1 MSDET
6 APRSWRLAGNSFAFV
21 RKGRRW
27 TSPNVMLHTHRKTN
41 AVAAPTQL
49 KPALWGAVGGALAL
63 AIIGFTWG
71 GWITGGKADLLARQ
85 KVQAALVEVLT
96 PMCVDKFN
104 KATDAQTRLVEL
116 KKLTSSWDRERFVR
130 DNDWARFGKDSNSQV
145 VDACASELYKL
156 GS

>member
-1 MSDET
+1 
-6 APRSWRLAGNSFAFV
+6 
-21 RKGRRW
+21 
-27 TSPNVMLHTHRKTN
+27 MLPLIESQNTME
-41 AVAAPTQL
+41 APTQL
-49 KPALWGAVGGALAL
+49 KPALWGAVGGAVAL

-71 GWITGGKADLLARQ
+71 GWITGGKADVLARQ

-130 DNDWARFGKDSNSQV
+130 
-145 VDACASELYKL
+145 
-156 GS
+156 